1 MKRIITILFLLF
13 SFISFSQT
21 YTMRDSRPGDT
32 VQRIIQTTKTD
43 GIVKYLFITGTDTAE
58 IRWDGTKL
66 LINGYNLADST
77 DLTTDS
83 IQELRSDM
91 NKKVDSTNIRLYNTG
106 NSVFIGE
113 NAGLEDDLTDNHNVL
128 IGDRAGINNS
138 GTYSN
143 GVGAGALYNNTGN
156 NSNGIG
162 YGTLEENTGDSSNG
176 FGANAL
182 ASNTG
187 SNSNGFGYY
196 ALENNTGYN
205 SNGFGIGALRDNT
218 GNFSNGFG
226 DKALGENTGDYS
238 NGFGAYALASNT
250 GEFSNGFGASTLEGN
265 TGNYANGFG
274 SSALKY
280 NTGANNTAVGHNAS
294 SNNPFAYTNTTALG
308 YNVQPNASNQVMLG
322 DANITAVYMGQNGQA
337 TTIQTI
343 IKLIPST
350 APTTPTEGMI
360 YSGTDHH
367 LYYYNG
373 SSWIQLDN

>member
-113 NAGLEDDLTDNHNVL
+113 NAGLEDDLTNNHNVL

-176 FGANAL
+176 FGAN
-182 ASNTG
+182 
-187 SNSNGFGYY
+187 
-196 ALENNTGYN
+196 
-205 SNGFGIGALRDNT
+205 
-218 GNFSNGFG
+218 
-226 DKALGENTGDYS
+226 
-238 NGFGAYALASNT
+238 ALASNT

>member
-162 YGTLEENTGDSSNG
+162 AGTLEENTGDSSNG

-187 SNSNGFGYY
+187 EFSNGFGASTLEGNTGNNSNGFGDN
-196 ALENNTGYN
+196 ALADN
-205 SNGFGIGALRDNT
+205 S
-218 GNFSNGFG
+218 
-226 DKALGENTGDYS
+226 
-238 NGFGAYALASNT
+238 GAY
-250 GEFSNGFGASTLEGN
+250 SNGFGASTLEGN

>member
-113 NAGLEDDLTDNHNVL
+113 NAGLEDDLTNNHNVL

-187 SNSNGFGYY
+187 
-196 ALENNTGYN
+196 
-205 SNGFGIGALRDNT
+205 
-218 GNFSNGFG
+218 
-226 DKALGENTGDYS
+226 
-238 NGFGAYALASNT
+238 
-250 GEFSNGFGASTLEGN
+250 EFS
-265 TGNYANGFG
+265 NGFG